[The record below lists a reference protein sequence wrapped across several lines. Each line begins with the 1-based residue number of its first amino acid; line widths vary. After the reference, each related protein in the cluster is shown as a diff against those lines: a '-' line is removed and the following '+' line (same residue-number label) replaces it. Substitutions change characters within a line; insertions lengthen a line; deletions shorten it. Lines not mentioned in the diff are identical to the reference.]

1 MIDVDR
7 DLYDDEEDDFY
18 SYVEAGD
25 EVDYDDEPSFPF
37 EIDESDID
45 EEEVVI
51 PQVNNIEEN
60 KVVSLEIEDDED
72 SVDSSVTVESRSTV
86 SDNSN
91 SNNNL

>member
-45 EEEVVI
+45 EE
-51 PQVNNIEEN
+51 
-60 KVVSLEIEDDED
+60 
-72 SVDSSVTVESRSTV
+72 
-86 SDNSN
+86 
-91 SNNNL
+91 